1 MKLPKRERR
10 MAWGLEIEPE
20 TLRVCRADLTRGRL
34 HLRRRAEV
42 AAPSG
47 LIRPSLKEGNVAD
60 AAALSGLLRELCRD
74 AGCRGWVRVALPDPV
89 FSLRTLASDEL
100 PAQREDAR
108 RFLRWKARELLPFPA
123 EEARLD
129 FFPLGPG
136 PDGRVRAVCFAGC
149 DRILAEYERVLMDA
163 GLRAAVLDARSISL
177 AQAASEPLGRGT
189 AALLH
194 VGSTWTTLLVV
205 QEARPRFWR
214 VLPEGLTGWTGDD
227 RTRLLREVVDSLI
240 FCRESEGT
248 GPVERLTLA
257 GLGPG
262 TARVA
267 SALTE
272 WLAVPVAALDLCAAL
287 RTDGHPDDLAR
298 WGPAIGAAIRP
309 C

>member
-1 MKLPKRERR
+1 

-47 LIRPSLKEGNVAD
+47 LIRPSPKEGNVAD
-60 AAALSGLLRELCRD
+60 ATALSGLLRELCKN

-100 PAQREDAR
+100 PVRREDAR
-108 RFLRWKARELLPFPA
+108 RFLRWQARELLPFPA
-123 EEARLD
+123 DEARLD
-129 FFPLGPG
+129 FLPLGPG
-136 PDGRVRAVCFAGC
+136 PDGRVRAVCLAGY
-149 DRILAEYERVLMDA
+149 DRILAEYERVLADA

-177 AQAASEPLGRGT
+177 AQAASDPLGRGT
-189 AALLH
+189 AALLY
-194 VGSTWTTLLVV
+194 VGRTWTTLLVV
-205 QEARPRFWR
+205 REARPRFWR
-214 VLPEGLTGWTGDD
+214 VLPEGLPGWTGDD

-248 GPVERLTLA
+248 GPVEGVTLA

-262 TARVA
+262 TAKVA
-267 SALTE
+267 SELTE
-272 WLAVPVAALDLCAAL
+272 SLTIPVTALDLCAAL
-287 RTDGHPDDLAR
+287 RTEGHPDDLAQ
-298 WGPAIGAAIRP
+298 WGPAIGAAIRS